1 VGGQTFLAR
10 TPVRLK
16 GSESQVASRN
26 RFICILGV
34 ISLEDLNMM
43 MSRLLRSG
51 ALIHGT
57 HKRFFSADPLL
68 EPWKFVQ
75 GLTAEDVEKNETI
88 AAFLRAN
95 FKADDDMRHVGRV
108 DDAVE
113 AVADEAVEK
122 DDASD
127 RNIRKIS
134 CFRRHPIEEEG
145 SRRCRNIRD
154 NLEIPGLLYGGD
166 PFKGIHSEDESSRIY
181 VKTAWKVLQRELDL
195 YHRAFESRVYDL
207 TVFEDETDTEGT
219 VHRVVPTNVQRHP
232 IQNKLFCVNYLR
244 YHAMRPI
251 QIPIVYVN
259 EEESPAM
266 KRGGFIAPVKRYVS
280 CMVDE
285 GVPIPERLELECTGL
300 QLREVVRLDRIIFP
314 EGVKISKQV
323 KPDRFVIGTVFGR
336 RADQADDA

>member
-1 VGGQTFLAR
+1 MT
-10 TPVRLK
+10 
-16 GSESQVASRN
+16 
-26 RFICILGV
+26 
-34 ISLEDLNMM
+34 
-43 MSRLLRSG
+43 MSRLLRNG
-51 ALIHGT
+51 ALIRRT
-57 HKRFFSADPLL
+57 QKRFFSTDPLV

-75 GLTAEDVEKNETI
+75 GLSAEDVAKNETI

-95 FKADDDMRHVGRV
+95 FKAEDDLPPAGRV
-108 DDAVE
+108 KDAVK

-122 DDASD
+122 NDASHL
-127 RNIRKIS
+127 NIRKIS
-134 CFRRHPIEEEG
+134 CFRRHSIEEEG

-166 PFKGIHSEDESSRIY
+166 PFKGIHSDDESSKIY
-181 VKTAWKVLQRELDL
+181 VKTVWKLLQRELDL
-195 YHRAFESRVYDL
+195 YHRSFESRVYDL

-244 YHAMRPI
+244 YHALRPI

-280 CMVDE
+280 CTVEE

-300 QLREVVRLDRIIFP
+300 QLREVVRLDRVVFP
-314 EGVKISKQV
+314 EGVRMSKRV
-323 KPDRFVIGTVFGR
+323 KPERFVIGTVFGR